1 MSSPDVA
8 MDTASGDAGFK
19 APEPPINVEKQ
30 QEAMLKS
37 KYGNL
42 KPKGGSALLKKRLAK
57 GGNKYFDSGD
67 YNMAKNKTKGPAVP
81 NPLAKKTPTPVPIQ
95 IPDELPQA
103 VRRQSNAVEIQPQN
117 VAALQQRRGSQSTLA
132 NVSH

>member
-1 MSSPDVA
+1 MSSPEVA
-8 MDTASGDAGFK
+8 MDTAGGDAGFK

-67 YNMAKNKTKGPAVP
+67 YNMAKAKVSTQQKAP
-81 NPLAKKTPTPVPIQ
+81 NPLMEPKTGDHMPTPE
-95 IPDELPQA
+95 ELP
-103 VRRQSNAVEIQPQN
+103 RIRK
-117 VAALQQRRGSQSTLA
+117 GSQSNL
-132 NVSH
+132 VSLPRHLQR